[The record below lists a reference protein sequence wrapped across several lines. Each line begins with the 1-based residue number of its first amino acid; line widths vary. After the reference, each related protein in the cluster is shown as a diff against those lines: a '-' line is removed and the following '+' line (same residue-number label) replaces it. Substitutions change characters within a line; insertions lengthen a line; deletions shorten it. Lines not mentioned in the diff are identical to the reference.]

1 MNNLPIPPTG
11 HLHVPRHRPYI
22 PRLVPNNLWVLWW
35 HSRVF
40 IVTLEIFIE
49 AVNFCE
55 SHVTVSGKIMNTV
68 KHAAKNLRGIFVDD
82 SSYNDTGPLHIVCT
96 CSVPTGFLGILK
108 ISIKSVRYTNCQN
121 GLLLKPTAKCT
132 VDYATTSTSTI
143 CLRLITVCV
152 SPLYLPSTFSLP
164 SMLLVR

>member
-1 MNNLPIPPTG
+1 M
-11 HLHVPRHRPYI
+11 PRHCPYI
-22 PRLVPNNLWVLWW
+22 PRLVPNNLWVLWC

-68 KHAAKNLRGIFVDD
+68 KHAVKNLRGIFVDD
-82 SSYNDTGPLHIVCT
+82 SSYNDTGPLHTVCA

-108 ISIKSVRYTNCQN
+108 KSV
-121 GLLLKPTAKCT
+121 
-132 VDYATTSTSTI
+132 
-143 CLRLITVCV
+143 
-152 SPLYLPSTFSLP
+152 
-164 SMLLVR
+164 